1 MYQDCLPK
9 KLLTV
14 ILQSHPTLKSTEN
27 KANLFINFFKSKF
40 KNKKRNTLK
49 SIYHWLYFHF
59 LDSFY

>member
-27 KANLFINFFKSKF
+27 KANLFINFFKA
-40 KNKKRNTLK
+40 NLKKK
-49 SIYHWLYFHF
+49 KEIH
-59 LDSFY
+59 